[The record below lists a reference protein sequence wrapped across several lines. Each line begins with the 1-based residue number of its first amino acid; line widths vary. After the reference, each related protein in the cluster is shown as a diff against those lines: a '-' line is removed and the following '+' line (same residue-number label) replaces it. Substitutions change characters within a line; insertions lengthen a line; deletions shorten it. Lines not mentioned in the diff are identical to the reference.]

1 MARRARPSP
10 TNSSGSDRAGASAGI
25 APRQLQDIT
34 NGFAGLVPVGRFR
47 HLGIRGG
54 SWPLF
59 GQEPGWDRSVWP
71 DRGRSGHDRRPRHGC
86 GDRSRRGRRRRS
98 RAHNRHSWPFRFSE
112 RVRTGGAFRQ
122 FGASRPVV
130 SFETLCIRNVR
141 VQGAIIR
148 ERSRRYDLVRRIT
161 AQNSL
166 HGKFQLL
173 PGSVPRHHG
182 HQDNRVGSPDRRGP
196 LATFSSEHRRA
207 RGGI

>member
-161 AQNSL
+161 AQNFASREVPASSRF
-166 HGKFQLL
+166 GSSAPRA
-173 PGSVPRHHG
+173 PGQPR
-182 HQDNRVGSPDRRGP
+182 RVAGS
-196 LATFSSEHRRA
+196 
-207 RGGI
+207 